1 MSSNLL
7 DELEKK
13 SGISKEKLKEMVRE
27 KMEEFKDLISEEGAI
42 YLVARDLGIEMLEQI
57 RRRLQIKN
65 VIPGMKK
72 VNLIGRVFKISP
84 VIEFERQGIKG
95 RVVNVFI
102 GDSTGYVR
110 VPLWNDQVAMVEENM
125 IKVGDA
131 VQLVNGFSRENIF
144 GEVEVCLGKYGSIR
158 EAEDIDLPS
167 VNELLKKF
175 VEAKPER
182 KEVKDLKLGK
192 AEILATIVHV
202 FRRKFLFEIC
212 PFCNAAVTNSTCEEH
227 GSIKPEPALVI
238 SCIVDDG
245 TSNLRAVFF
254 REVAEKLCGLKTS
267 EIEKLPEEER
277 YKKIRENVLGKEL
290 ILIGNVKKNKISGEK
305 ELIVNEIKDLNI
317 LEESKKLMEKIKLEG
332 YHGKV

>member
-1 MSSNLL
+1 MIDNLL
-7 DELEKK
+7 AELEKK
-13 SGISKEKLKEMVRE
+13 SGISKEKLIEMVKE

-42 YLVARDLGIEMLEQI
+42 YLVAKDLGIEMLEQI
-57 RRRLQIKN
+57 RRKLEIKN
-65 VIPGMKK
+65 IVPGMKK
-72 VNLIGRVFKISP
+72 VNLIGRIFKISSI
-84 VIEFERQGIKG
+84 VEFERQGIRG

-110 VPLWNDQVAMVEENM
+110 VPLWNEQVAMVEENM
-125 IKVGDA
+125 IKVGDV

-144 GEVEVCLGKYGSIR
+144 GEIEVCLGKYGSIR
-158 EAEDIDLPS
+158 EAEDIGLPS

-182 KEVKDLKLGK
+182 KEIKDLKLGK
-192 AEILATIVHV
+192 AEIFVTILHV

-212 PFCNAAVTNSTCEEH
+212 PFCNAAVTNSLCEEH
-227 GSIKPEPALVI
+227 GSIKPEVALVI

-245 TSNLRAVFF
+245 TSNLRVVFF
-254 REVAEKLCGLKTS
+254 RELAEKLSGLKAS

-277 YKKIRENVLGKEL
+277 YRKIRENAVGKEL
-290 ILIGNVKKNKISGEK
+290 ILVGNVRKNKISGEK

-317 LEESKKLMEKIKLEG
+317 LEESKKLVEKIKLEG